1 MEKLE
6 KLNSSELKIV
16 LKWLKLYN
24 DLSRK
29 LGNRWKAIFNR
40 ELSWK
45 DYFKVEYTSAM
56 NIDNAWEKA
65 KWAFEKAFSVK
76 PEKKDVVFIE
86 NNTIFWGI
94 KIFKN
99 DDMIDLS
106 LSKAIDQIK

>member
-1 MEKLE
+1 MENLE

-16 LKWLKLYN
+16 LKWLKLYS
-24 DLSRK
+24 DLSKK
-29 LGNRWKAIFNR
+29 LGNRWKAIFSR
-40 ELSWK
+40 KLSWK
-45 DYFKVEYTSAM
+45 DFFKVEYTSAM

-65 KWAFEKAFSVK
+65 EWAFEKAFSIK
-76 PEKKDVVFIE
+76 PDKKDVVFIE